1 MIDNVKMENMDEFF
15 YFTKEVILKRFLFSL
30 SWEINIPGNPNFEE
44 LTIRFSKCIA
54 SFECYLM
61 NREKDDRSF
70 VAGMVLDGII
80 TAMVNADR
88 CSYENIPTPRN
99 VACLCMVFH
108 NGVRNILDHLIK
120 LNISIP
126 DSVIQR
132 MEKLTKSLFYIRK
145 EDNGKIIEE
154 EVNFHYRLVF
164 GLYLDKYNGQQEV
177 DFPKELNTDEAIK
190 LFDKLKWCTKDGSF
204 YKWEGSSS
212 LFGFFV
218 DLASDKLNL
227 RPSNGRIPWKIF
239 KVAFQRSESEIETAK
254 QAVNGYK
261 NKGLSEP
268 EGFLELKKACK

>member
-1 MIDNVKMENMDEFF
+1 MDEFF
-15 YFTKEVILKRFLFSL
+15 YFTKEVILKRSLFSL

-145 EDNGKIIEE
+145 EDNGKIIKE
-154 EVNFHYRLVF
+154 EVNSHYRLVF

-177 DFPKELNTDEAIK
+177 DFPKELNTDEAKKILQRGVDAK
-190 LFDKLKWCTKDGSF
+190 LLDDNFQPINGKMTKYQMKRF
-204 YKWEGSSS
+204 AE
-212 LFGFFV
+212 
-218 DLASDKLNL
+218 LAS
-227 RPSNGRIPWKIF
+227 
-239 KVAFQRSESEIETAK
+239 
-254 QAVNGYK
+254 
-261 NKGLSEP
+261 
-268 EGFLELKKACK
+268 LELGIKGKWKVFGSLWNIKNLGQIKDYEASFRSLKVIENLFPKEIAEKAKKK